1 MARTLAVKPI
11 LVICFLTLVNCSEIL
26 RPRGVSISKISLYNP
41 EIDFACFDG
50 SLTVPFKYVNDDYCD
65 CKDGSD
71 EPGTS
76 ACPNGLFH
84 CVNAG
89 HQALNIPSSR
99 VNDGICDCCDASD
112 EYASSGNCTD
122 VCDILGE
129 EARQQAQKLA
139 ELVKQGSELRAQ
151 NVLKGKQLKREKK
164 ERIQALERD
173 KIEALAV
180 KEEKESLKNTAEEE
194 EAAALKAYQEVED
207 AEKAEQAEREKK
219 EQEQEAFEYFQ
230 LIDSN
235 QDGKIVAAE
244 LRTRQTFDQNKDGV
258 VSDEEV
264 VFFLGPAE
272 SMDWNEFFSTAYP
285 RIKPF
290 IMMEKGL
297 FQPPTTEP
305 ETDTHTEQE
314 VVHQE
319 PESNEEGQHEEWEE
333 GEEDE
338 EEKPDDEDVVDT
350 QKELEGTEEE
360 PKSKYSP
367 ETQAIVDNADKAR
380 SDFEKAERALR
391 DIERE
396 LRHLQEGLEK
406 DFGPEDEFASLD
418 GECYQFTDRE
428 YTYKLCPF
436 DQVSQQPR
444 SGGMETRLGVWNN
457 WVGEDN
463 KYTAMFYDKGQSC
476 WNGPQR
482 STHVEVSCGLENA
495 VVAASEPNRCEYL
508 LHFTTPSACRLEE
521 PVESSPHDEL

>member
-1 MARTLAVKPI
+1 MYIKLIKVM
-11 LVICFLTLVNCSEIL
+11 CFMTVVNCSEIL

-50 SLTVPFKYVNDDYCD
+50 SLTIPFKYVNDDFCD

-84 CVNAG
+84 CINAG

-129 EARQQAQKLA
+129 EARQQAQKQA
-139 ELVKQGSELRAQ
+139 ELIKQGNELRSH
-151 NVLKGKQLKREKK
+151 NILRGKQLKQEKRD
-164 ERIQALERD
+164 RIQALERD

-180 KEEKESLKNTAEEE
+180 KEEKELLKNSAEEE
-194 EAAALKAYQEVED
+194 EAAALKTYQEVED
-207 AEKAEQAEREKK
+207 AEKAEQAEKEKR

-244 LRTRQTFDQNKDGV
+244 IRVRQTFDQNKDGV

-264 VFFLGPAE
+264 EFFFGPAE
-272 SMDWNEFFSTAYP
+272 SMDLNEFFSVAYP

-305 ETDTHTEQE
+305 EVDTNVEQE
-314 VVHQE
+314 EVLQE
-319 PESNEEGQHEEWEE
+319 SEPTEEGQQEEWDE

-338 EEKPDDEDVVDT
+338 EGKADDDVVEAHKDS
-350 QKELEGTEEE
+350 EVGEE
-360 PKSKYSP
+360 PKTKYSP
-367 ETQAIVDNADKAR
+367 EVQAIVDNADKAR
-380 SDFEKAERALR
+380 SEFEKAERSLR

-457 WVGEDN
+457 WVGGDN
-463 KYTAMFYDKGQSC
+463 KYSAMFYDKGQSC

-495 VVAASEPNRCEYL
+495 VISASEPNRCEYL

-521 PVESSPHDEL
+521 PVEVSPHDEL

>member
-1 MARTLAVKPI
+1 MTVMK
-11 LVICFLTLVNCSEIL
+11 CSEIF
-26 RPRGVSISKISLYNP
+26 RPRGVAISKAPLYNP
-41 EIDFACFDG
+41 ETDFACFDG
-50 SLTVPFKYVNDDYCD
+50 SLTIPFKYINDDYCD

-84 CVNAG
+84 CINAG

-129 EARQQAQKLA
+129 EARQKAQKQA
-139 ELVKQGSELRAQ
+139 ELIKQGNEMRVQNILRGRH
-151 NVLKGKQLKREKK
+151 LKQEKRE
-164 ERIQALERD
+164 RILALERD

-180 KEEKESLKNTAEEE
+180 KEEKEVLKNTAEEE
-194 EAAALKAYQEVED
+194 EAAALKAQQDVED
-207 AEKAEQAEREKK
+207 AEKAEQAEKEKN

-235 QDGKIVAAE
+235 QDGKIVVAE
-244 LRTRQTFDQNKDGV
+244 LKARQTFDQNKDGV
-258 VSDEEV
+258 VSEEEV
-264 VFFLGPAE
+264 EFFLGPAE
-272 SMDWNEFFSTAYP
+272 SVDWNEFLSVAYP
-285 RIKPF
+285 RMKPF
-290 IMMEKGL
+290 FMMEKGL

-305 ETDTHTEQE
+305 EAETQLEQE
-314 VVHQE
+314 EVLQE
-319 PESNEEGQHEEWEE
+319 PEPTEEGQQEEWDE

-338 EEKPDDEDVVDT
+338 EDKADDEDAVEAHKDT
-350 QKELEGTEEE
+350 EGEEE
-360 PKSKYSP
+360 SKSKYSP

-380 SDFEKAERALR
+380 SEFEKAERALR

-406 DFGPEDEFASLD
+406 DFGPEDEFAPLD
-418 GECYQFTDRE
+418 GECYEFTDRE

-436 DQVSQQPR
+436 DQVSQRPR

-457 WVGEDN
+457 WVGGDN
-463 KYTAMFYDKGQSC
+463 KYSAMFYDKGQSC

-495 VVAASEPNRCEYL
+495 VVAASEPSRCEYL

-521 PVESSPHDEL
+521 PIEASPHDEL